1 MKNLCV
7 WHEKFTEKKRLFW
20 QVTHY
25 QAYWISWFK
34 GIGMGF
40 LIGFLFSCENS
51 KKSSEWTYLFDGET
65 TNGWRAYNGKE
76 IPKKWAAID
85 GNLTFDTQLKKEEN
99 WEGGGD
105 IIYHMEEFENF
116 ELYLEWKLPV
126 GGNSGVFYHVKEGY
140 SAPYAVSPEYQ
151 LIDDFGWGKLNNS
164 ELEDWQKA
172 GADYAM
178 YPADEKI
185 KKLKPAGEWNSTK
198 IKYTQERVEHWL
210 NGELIVSFVP
220 YSDDWYERRNS
231 GKWDQ
236 FPDYGKFKKGYIA
249 LQDHDS
255 PIWFREIKIKK
266 L

>member
-1 MKNLCV
+1 MVSFTDWHKNYA
-7 WHEKFTEKKRLFW
+7 EKMRTKIKLS
-20 QVTHY
+20 HY
-25 QAYWISWFK
+25 QVYWLSWLK
-34 GIGMGF
+34 GILMGLLIAF
-40 LIGFLFSCENS
+40 LISCDNN
-51 KKSSEWTYLFDGET
+51 KNQSEWIYLFDGKT
-65 TNGWRAYNGKE
+65 TDGWRAYNGTE

-85 GNLTFDTQLKKEEN
+85 SCLTFDTQLKKEDE

-105 IIYHMEEFENF
+105 IVYYLEEFENF
-116 ELYLEWKLPV
+116 ELHLDWKIPV

-178 YPADEKI
+178 YSADEKL

-198 IKYTQERVEHWL
+198 IKYTAEKVEHWL

-220 YSDDWYERRNS
+220 YSDDWYSRRNS

-236 FPDYGKFKKGYIA
+236 YPDYGKFKKGYIA

-255 PIWFREIKIKK
+255 PIWFKNIKIKK